1 MIHLKNTDQE
11 GIWVSVIGLI
21 VQNLMVT
28 YFSLRNPLRDPFVP
42 LEDRSPRL
50 ETLTLRVVVPKSGG
64 LGLSS
69 EIVHTVPIMHCILL
83 LYIRI

>member
-21 VQNLMVT
+21 LQNLMFT
-28 YFSLRNPLRDPFVP
+28 YFSLRNPLRDPFFP
-42 LEDRSPRL
+42 LEDRSPGL
-50 ETLTLRVVVPKSGG
+50 ETLTLTAVVPKSGG

-69 EIVHTVPIMHCILL
+69 EIVRTVPTTHCILL